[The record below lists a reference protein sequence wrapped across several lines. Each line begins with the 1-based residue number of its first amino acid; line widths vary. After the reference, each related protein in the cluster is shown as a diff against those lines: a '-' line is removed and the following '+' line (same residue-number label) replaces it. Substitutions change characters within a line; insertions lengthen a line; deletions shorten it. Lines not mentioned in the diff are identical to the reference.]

1 VFQVSITST
10 WRQAVVAML
19 LIGAVAFGLAVRDAS
34 QPPLGRAD
42 DYGTRHAPAVAAL
55 ELSWADDYATRHLAQ
70 PALGRQDDFATRHAS
85 GATLTEADDYGTR
98 HGR

>member
-1 VFQVSITST
+1 MFQISISSA

-34 QPPLGRAD
+34 QQPLGRAD
-42 DYGTRHAPAVAAL
+42 DYGTRHALSVAAP
-55 ELSWADDYATRHLAQ
+55 ELSWADDYGTRNLTP
-70 PALGRQDDFATRHAS
+70 PALGPQDDFATRHAS
-85 GATLTEADDYGTR
+85 GVTLTEADDYGTR